1 MSEEKEVK
9 KTTTRKPRTPKQ
21 EVQESKEQN
30 VQGQID
36 ALMQMMAQQQQ
47 MFAMMMQ
54 QMQQQAPVQQVQVQ
68 EDVKEEPKK
77 QKVRPAKREKTGK
90 VTKQQLR
97 RKYKDVEIYL
107 INVTT
112 GTVGYQG
119 KHEYYAW
126 DDTGESIPVA
136 IDDLIAMNDFFLQ
149 TCKLTLDEY
158 ENEPEVLDDIIQ
170 CLELQEAYDY
180 LYLLNDLD
188 EDIENVS
195 PKRVKEIVNSENGR
209 SLRADIATLVQ
220 QKIEKEELTNGKLIK
235 QYEEILSMNFKK

>member
-9 KTTTRKPRTPKQ
+9 KTTTRKPRAPKQ

-77 QKVRPAKREKTGK
+77 QKVRPAKREVSGRT
-90 VTKQQLR
+90 TKQQLR
-97 RKYKDVEIYL
+97 RKYKETEIYL
-107 INVTT
+107 INITT

-119 KHEYYAW
+119 KHEYYYW
-126 DDTGESIPVA
+126 EQTDESLPVS
-136 IDDLIAMNDFFLQ
+136 IDDLLGMGDMFLK
-149 TCKLTLDEY
+149 TPLLVLDEY

-170 CLELQEAYDY
+170 CLGLEEAYDY

-188 EDIENVS
+188 EDVEHVS
-195 PKRVKEIVNSENGR
+195 PKRIKEVLQSENGR
-209 SLRADIATLVQ
+209 ALRDEIATIIQ
-220 QKIEKEELTNGKLIK
+220 QKIEKDELTNSKLIK
-235 QYEEILSMNFKK
+235 EYETILQKNFKK

>member
-1 MSEEKEVK
+1 MAEEKEVK
-9 KTTTRKPRTPKQ
+9 KTTTRKPRTPKS
-21 EVQESKEQN
+21 EVQESSEPSIQDQMN
-30 VQGQID
+30 
-36 ALMQMMAQQQQ
+36 AMMQMMAQQQQ

-54 QMQQQAPVQQVQVQ
+54 QMQQPKGVVEKD
-68 EDVKEEPKK
+68 EDVKEEPKQ
-77 QKVRPAKREKTGK
+77 QKIRPAKREKTGK

-119 KHEYYAW
+119 KHEYYSW

-158 ENEPEVLDDIIQ
+158 ENEPEVLDDVIQ

-235 QYEEILSMNFKK
+235 QYEEILHMNFKK

>member
-1 MSEEKEVK
+1 MAEEKEVK

-21 EVQESKEQN
+21 EVQESSEPSIQDQMN
-30 VQGQID
+30 
-36 ALMQMMAQQQQ
+36 AMMQMMAQQQQ

-54 QMQQQAPVQQVQVQ
+54 QMQQSKGVVEKG
-68 EDVKEEPKK
+68 EDVKEESKQ

-119 KHEYYAW
+119 KHEYYSW

-195 PKRVKEIVNSENGR
+195 PKRVKQIVNSENGR

-235 QYEEILSMNFKK
+235 QYEEILHMNFKK

>member
-1 MSEEKEVK
+1 MAEEKEVK

-21 EVQESKEQN
+21 EVQESSEPSIQDQMN
-30 VQGQID
+30 
-36 ALMQMMAQQQQ
+36 AMMQMMAQQQQ

-54 QMQQQAPVQQVQVQ
+54 QMQQPKGVVKQ
-68 EDVKEEPKK
+68 EEDAKEEPKQ

-195 PKRVKEIVNSENGR
+195 PKRVKQIVNSENGR
-209 SLRADIATLVQ
+209 SLRADIAALVQ

-235 QYEEILSMNFKK
+235 QYEEILHMNFKK

>member
-1 MSEEKEVK
+1 MAEEKEIK
-9 KTTTRKPRTPKQ
+9 KTTTRKPRTPKT
-21 EVQESKEQN
+21 EVQESSEPSIQDQMN
-30 VQGQID
+30 
-36 ALMQMMAQQQQ
+36 AMMQMMAQQQQ

-54 QMQQQAPVQQVQVQ
+54 QMQQPKGVVKQE
-68 EDVKEEPKK
+68 EDVKEEPKQ

-195 PKRVKEIVNSENGR
+195 PKRVKQIVNSENGR
-209 SLRADIATLVQ
+209 SLRADIAALVQ

-235 QYEEILSMNFKK
+235 QYEEILHMNFKK

>member
-1 MSEEKEVK
+1 MAEEKEVK
-9 KTTTRKPRTPKQ
+9 KTTTRKPRTPKS
-21 EVQESKEQN
+21 EVQESSEPSIQDQMN
-30 VQGQID
+30 
-36 ALMQMMAQQQQ
+36 AMMQMMAQQQQ

-54 QMQQQAPVQQVQVQ
+54 QMQQPKGVVKQE
-68 EDVKEEPKK
+68 EDVKEEPKQ

-195 PKRVKEIVNSENGR
+195 PKRVKQIVNSENGR
-209 SLRADIATLVQ
+209 SLRADIAALVQ

-235 QYEEILSMNFKK
+235 QYEEILHMNFKK

>member
-1 MSEEKEVK
+1 MAEEKEVK

-21 EVQESKEQN
+21 EVQESVEPSIQDQMN
-30 VQGQID
+30 
-36 ALMQMMAQQQQ
+36 AMMQMMAQQQQ

-54 QMQQQAPVQQVQVQ
+54 QMQQPKGVVEKDENA
-68 EDVKEEPKK
+68 KEEPKQ

-119 KHEYYAW
+119 KHEYYSW

-195 PKRVKEIVNSENGR
+195 PKRVKEIVISENGR

-235 QYEEILSMNFKK
+235 QYEEILHMNFKK

>member
-1 MSEEKEVK
+1 MAEEKEVK

-21 EVQESKEQN
+21 EVQESVEPSIQDQMN
-30 VQGQID
+30 
-36 ALMQMMAQQQQ
+36 AMMQMMAQQQQ

-54 QMQQQAPVQQVQVQ
+54 QMQQPKGVVEKG
-68 EDVKEEPKK
+68 EDAKEEPKQ

-119 KHEYYAW
+119 KHEYYSW

-195 PKRVKEIVNSENGR
+195 PKRVKEIVNSENGKN
-209 SLRADIATLVQ
+209 LRADIATLVQ

-235 QYEEILSMNFKK
+235 QYEEILHMNFKK

>member
-1 MSEEKEVK
+1 MAEEKEVK
-9 KTTTRKPRTPKQ
+9 KTTTRKPRTPKT
-21 EVQESKEQN
+21 EVQESVEPSIQDQMN
-30 VQGQID
+30 
-36 ALMQMMAQQQQ
+36 AMMQMMAQQQQ

-54 QMQQQAPVQQVQVQ
+54 QMQQPKGVAEKV
-68 EDVKEEPKK
+68 EDVKEEPKQ
-77 QKVRPAKREKTGK
+77 QKIRPAKREKTGK

-126 DDTGESIPVA
+126 DDTGESVPVA

-195 PKRVKEIVNSENGR
+195 PKRVKEVVNSENGR

-235 QYEEILSMNFKK
+235 QYEEILHMNFKK

>member
-1 MSEEKEVK
+1 MAEEKEVK
-9 KTTTRKPRTPKQ
+9 KTTTRKPRTPKT
-21 EVQESKEQN
+21 EVQESSEPSIQDQMN
-30 VQGQID
+30 
-36 ALMQMMAQQQQ
+36 AMMQMMAQQQQ

-54 QMQQQAPVQQVQVQ
+54 QMQQPKGVAEKV
-68 EDVKEEPKK
+68 EDVKEEPKQ

-136 IDDLIAMNDFFLQ
+136 IDDLIAMNDYFLQ

-195 PKRVKEIVNSENGR
+195 PKRVKQIVNSENGR

>member
-1 MSEEKEVK
+1 MAEEKEVK

-21 EVQESKEQN
+21 EVQESSEPSIQDQMN
-30 VQGQID
+30 
-36 ALMQMMAQQQQ
+36 AMMQMMAQQQQ

-54 QMQQQAPVQQVQVQ
+54 QMQQPKGVVEKC
-68 EDVKEEPKK
+68 EDVKEEPKQ

-119 KHEYYAW
+119 KHEYYSW

-195 PKRVKEIVNSENGR
+195 PKRVKQIVNSENGR

>member
-1 MSEEKEVK
+1 MAEEKEVK
-9 KTTTRKPRTPKQ
+9 KTTTRKPRTPKS
-21 EVQESKEQN
+21 EVQESSEPSIQDQMN
-30 VQGQID
+30 
-36 ALMQMMAQQQQ
+36 AMMQMMAQQQQ

-54 QMQQQAPVQQVQVQ
+54 QMQQPKGVAEKV
-68 EDVKEEPKK
+68 EDVKEEPKQ
-77 QKVRPAKREKTGK
+77 QKIRPAKREKTGK

-126 DDTGESIPVA
+126 DDTGESVPVA

-188 EDIENVS
+188 EDVENVS
-195 PKRVKEIVNSENGR
+195 PKRVKEIINSENGR
-209 SLRADIATLVQ
+209 NLRADISTLIQ

-235 QYEEILSMNFKK
+235 QYEEILHMNFKK

>member
-1 MSEEKEVK
+1 MAEEKEIK

-21 EVQESKEQN
+21 EVQESVEHSIQDQMN
-30 VQGQID
+30 
-36 ALMQMMAQQQQ
+36 AMMQMMAQQQQ

-54 QMQQQAPVQQVQVQ
+54 QMQQPKGVVEKC
-68 EDVKEEPKK
+68 EDVKEEPKQ

-119 KHEYYAW
+119 KHEYYSW

-195 PKRVKEIVNSENGR
+195 PKRVKQIINSENGR

>member
-1 MSEEKEVK
+1 MAEEKEVK
-9 KTTTRKPRTPKQ
+9 KTTTRKPRTPKS
-21 EVQESKEQN
+21 EVQESSEPSIQDQMN
-30 VQGQID
+30 
-36 ALMQMMAQQQQ
+36 AMMQMMAQQQQ

-54 QMQQQAPVQQVQVQ
+54 QMQQPKGVVEKD
-68 EDVKEEPKK
+68 EDVKEEPKQ
-77 QKVRPAKREKTGK
+77 QKIRPAKREKTGK

-119 KHEYYAW
+119 KHEYYSW

-158 ENEPEVLDDIIQ
+158 ENEPEVLDDVIQ

-195 PKRVKEIVNSENGR
+195 PKRVKQIVNSENGR

>member
-1 MSEEKEVK
+1 MAEEKEVK
-9 KTTTRKPRTPKQ
+9 KTTTRKPRTPKS
-21 EVQESKEQN
+21 EVQESSEPSIQDQMN
-30 VQGQID
+30 
-36 ALMQMMAQQQQ
+36 AMMQMMAQQQQ

-54 QMQQQAPVQQVQVQ
+54 QMQQPKGVVEKD
-68 EDVKEEPKK
+68 EDVKEEPKQ

-126 DDTGESIPVA
+126 DDTGESIPVT
-136 IDDLIAMNDFFLQ
+136 IDDLIGMNDFFLQ

-195 PKRVKEIVNSENGR
+195 PKRVKQIVNSENGR

>member
-1 MSEEKEVK
+1 MAEEKEIK

-21 EVQESKEQN
+21 EVQESSEPSIQDQMN
-30 VQGQID
+30 
-36 ALMQMMAQQQQ
+36 AMMQMMAQQQQ

-54 QMQQQAPVQQVQVQ
+54 QMQQPKGVV
-68 EDVKEEPKK
+68 EKDDDVKEEPKQ
-77 QKVRPAKREKTGK
+77 QKIRPAKREKTGK

-97 RKYKDVEIYL
+97 RKYKDVDIYL

-112 GTVGYQG
+112 GTVGYEG
-119 KHEYYAW
+119 KHEYYSW

-195 PKRVKEIVNSENGR
+195 TKRVKEVVNSEKGR

-235 QYEEILSMNFKK
+235 QYEEILCMNFKK

>member
-1 MSEEKEVK
+1 MAEEKEVK
-9 KTTTRKPRTPKQ
+9 KTTTRKPRTPKS
-21 EVQESKEQN
+21 EVQESSEPSIQDQMN
-30 VQGQID
+30 
-36 ALMQMMAQQQQ
+36 AMMQMMAQQQQ

-54 QMQQQAPVQQVQVQ
+54 QMQQPKGVVEKD
-68 EDVKEEPKK
+68 EDVKEEPKQ

-97 RKYKDVEIYL
+97 RKYKDVDIYL

-119 KHEYYAW
+119 KHEYYSW
-126 DDTGESIPVA
+126 EDNGESIPVT
-136 IDDLIAMNDFFLQ
+136 IDDLIGMNDFFLQ

-158 ENEPEVLDDIIQ
+158 ENEPEMLDDIIQ

-188 EDIENVS
+188 EDVEKVS
-195 PKRVKEIVNSENGR
+195 PKRVKEIISSEKGR

-220 QKIEKEELTNGKLIK
+220 QKIEKEELTNNKLIK

>member
-1 MSEEKEVK
+1 MAEEKEIK

-21 EVQESKEQN
+21 EVQESSEPSIQDQMN
-30 VQGQID
+30 
-36 ALMQMMAQQQQ
+36 AMMQMMAQQQQ

-54 QMQQQAPVQQVQVQ
+54 QMQQPKGVVEKD
-68 EDVKEEPKK
+68 EDVKEEPKQ

-119 KHEYYAW
+119 KHEYYSW

-195 PKRVKEIVNSENGR
+195 PKRVKQIVDSENGR
-209 SLRADIATLVQ
+209 SLRADISTLVQ

>member
-1 MSEEKEVK
+1 MAEEKEVK
-9 KTTTRKPRTPKQ
+9 KTTTRKPRTPKP
-21 EVQESKEQN
+21 EVQESSEPSIQDQMN
-30 VQGQID
+30 
-36 ALMQMMAQQQQ
+36 AMMQMMAQQQQ

-54 QMQQQAPVQQVQVQ
+54 QMQQPKGVVEKG
-68 EDVKEEPKK
+68 EDVKEEPKQ

-119 KHEYYAW
+119 KHEYYSW

-195 PKRVKEIVNSENGR
+195 PKRVKQIVNSENGR
-209 SLRADIATLVQ
+209 NLRADISTLVQ

-235 QYEEILSMNFKK
+235 QYEEILHMNFKK

>member
-1 MSEEKEVK
+1 MAEEKEIK

-21 EVQESKEQN
+21 EVQESSEPSIQDQMN
-30 VQGQID
+30 
-36 ALMQMMAQQQQ
+36 AMMQMMAQQQQ

-54 QMQQQAPVQQVQVQ
+54 QMQQPKSVVEKD
-68 EDVKEEPKK
+68 EDVKEEPKQ

-119 KHEYYAW
+119 KHEYYSW

-209 SLRADIATLVQ
+209 SLRADISTLVQ

>member
-1 MSEEKEVK
+1 MAEEKEVK
-9 KTTTRKPRTPKQ
+9 KTTTRKPRTPKT
-21 EVQESKEQN
+21 EVQESSEPSIQDQMN
-30 VQGQID
+30 
-36 ALMQMMAQQQQ
+36 AMMQMMAQQQQ

-54 QMQQQAPVQQVQVQ
+54 QMQQPKGVVKQ
-68 EDVKEEPKK
+68 EEDAKEEPKQ

-195 PKRVKEIVNSENGR
+195 PKRVKQIVNSENGR

>member
-1 MSEEKEVK
+1 MAEEKEVK
-9 KTTTRKPRTPKQ
+9 KTTTRKPRTPKT
-21 EVQESKEQN
+21 EVQESVEPSIQDQMN
-30 VQGQID
+30 
-36 ALMQMMAQQQQ
+36 AMMQMMAQQQQ

-54 QMQQQAPVQQVQVQ
+54 QMQQPKGVVEKS
-68 EDVKEEPKK
+68 EDVKEEPKR

-119 KHEYYAW
+119 KHEYYSW

-158 ENEPEVLDDIIQ
+158 ENEPEVLDDVIQ

-209 SLRADIATLVQ
+209 SLRADIAALVQ

-235 QYEEILSMNFKK
+235 QYEEILHMNFKK

>member
-1 MSEEKEVK
+1 MAEEKEVK

-21 EVQESKEQN
+21 EVQESSEPSIQDQMN
-30 VQGQID
+30 
-36 ALMQMMAQQQQ
+36 AMMQMMAQQQQ

-54 QMQQQAPVQQVQVQ
+54 QMQQPKGVVEKE
-68 EDVKEEPKK
+68 EDVKEEPKQ

-136 IDDLIAMNDFFLQ
+136 IDDLIAMNDYFLQ

-158 ENEPEVLDDIIQ
+158 ENEPEVLDDVIQ

-209 SLRADIATLVQ
+209 SLRADIAALVQ

-235 QYEEILSMNFKK
+235 QYEEILHMNFKK

>member
-1 MSEEKEVK
+1 MAEEKEIK

-21 EVQESKEQN
+21 EVQESSEPSIQDQMN
-30 VQGQID
+30 
-36 ALMQMMAQQQQ
+36 AMMQMMAQQQQ

-54 QMQQQAPVQQVQVQ
+54 QMQQPKGVVEKE
-68 EDVKEEPKK
+68 EDVKEEPKQ
-77 QKVRPAKREKTGK
+77 QKVRPAKREKISK

-119 KHEYYAW
+119 KHEYYSW
-126 DDTGESIPVA
+126 DDTGESVPVA

-149 TCKLTLDEY
+149 TCRLTLDEY

-195 PKRVKEIVNSENGR
+195 PKRVKEVVNSEKGR
-209 SLRADIATLVQ
+209 SLRSDIAMLVQ

-235 QYEEILSMNFKK
+235 QYEDILSMNFKK

>member
-1 MSEEKEVK
+1 MAEEKEVK
-9 KTTTRKPRTPKQ
+9 KTTTRKPRTPKT
-21 EVQESKEQN
+21 EVQESSEPSIQDQMN
-30 VQGQID
+30 
-36 ALMQMMAQQQQ
+36 AMMQMMAQQQQ

-54 QMQQQAPVQQVQVQ
+54 QMQQPKGVAEKV
-68 EDVKEEPKK
+68 EDVKEEKK
-77 QKVRPAKREKTGK
+77 QQKIRPAKREKTGK

-97 RKYKDVEIYL
+97 RKYKDVDIYL

-136 IDDLIAMNDFFLQ
+136 IDDLIAMDDFFLQ

-188 EDIENVS
+188 EDVENVS
-195 PKRVKEIVNSENGR
+195 PKRVKEIINSENGR
-209 SLRADIATLVQ
+209 NLRADISTLIQ

-235 QYEEILSMNFKK
+235 QYEEILHMNFKK

>member
-1 MSEEKEVK
+1 MAEEKEIK

-21 EVQESKEQN
+21 EVQESSEPSIQDQMN
-30 VQGQID
+30 
-36 ALMQMMAQQQQ
+36 AMMQMMAQQQQ

-54 QMQQQAPVQQVQVQ
+54 QMQQPKGVVEKC
-68 EDVKEEPKK
+68 EDVKEEPKQ

-119 KHEYYAW
+119 KHEYYSW

>member
-1 MSEEKEVK
+1 MAEEKEVK
-9 KTTTRKPRTPKQ
+9 KTTTRKPRTPKT
-21 EVQESKEQN
+21 EVQESSEPSIQDQMN
-30 VQGQID
+30 
-36 ALMQMMAQQQQ
+36 AMMQMMAQQQQ

-54 QMQQQAPVQQVQVQ
+54 QMQQPKGVVEKD
-68 EDVKEEPKK
+68 EDVKEEPKQ

-136 IDDLIAMNDFFLQ
+136 IDDLIAMNDYFLQ

-195 PKRVKEIVNSENGR
+195 PKRVKQIVNSENGR
-209 SLRADIATLVQ
+209 SLRADIAALVQ

>member
-1 MSEEKEVK
+1 MAEEKEVK
-9 KTTTRKPRTPKQ
+9 KTTTRKPRTPKT
-21 EVQESKEQN
+21 EVQESSEPSIQDQMN
-30 VQGQID
+30 
-36 ALMQMMAQQQQ
+36 AMMQMMAQQQQ

-54 QMQQQAPVQQVQVQ
+54 QMQQPKSVVEKE
-68 EDVKEEPKK
+68 EDAKEEPKQ

-195 PKRVKEIVNSENGR
+195 PKRVKQIVNSENGR
-209 SLRADIATLVQ
+209 SLRADIAALVQ

-235 QYEEILSMNFKK
+235 QYEEILHMNFKK

>member
-1 MSEEKEVK
+1 MAEEKEVK
-9 KTTTRKPRTPKQ
+9 KTTTRKPRTPKS
-21 EVQESKEQN
+21 EVQESSEPSIQDQMN
-30 VQGQID
+30 
-36 ALMQMMAQQQQ
+36 AMMQMMAQQQQ

-54 QMQQQAPVQQVQVQ
+54 QMQQPKGVAEKV
-68 EDVKEEPKK
+68 EDVKEEKK
-77 QKVRPAKREKTGK
+77 QQKIRPAKREKTGK

-136 IDDLIAMNDFFLQ
+136 IDDLIAMDDFFLQ

-188 EDIENVS
+188 EDVENVS
-195 PKRVKEIVNSENGR
+195 PKRVKEIINSENGR
-209 SLRADIATLVQ
+209 NLRADISTLIQ

-235 QYEEILSMNFKK
+235 QYEEILHMNFKK

>member
-1 MSEEKEVK
+1 MAEEKEIK
-9 KTTTRKPRTPKQ
+9 KTTTRKPRTPKS
-21 EVQESKEQN
+21 EVQESSEPSIQDQMN
-30 VQGQID
+30 
-36 ALMQMMAQQQQ
+36 AMMQMMAQQQQ

-54 QMQQQAPVQQVQVQ
+54 QMQQPKGVV
-68 EDVKEEPKK
+68 EKDDDVKEEPKQ
-77 QKVRPAKREKTGK
+77 QKIRPAKREKTGK

-97 RKYKDVEIYL
+97 RKYKDVDIYL

-112 GTVGYQG
+112 GTVGYEG
-119 KHEYYAW
+119 KHEYYSW

-195 PKRVKEIVNSENGR
+195 TKRVKEVVNSEKGR

-235 QYEEILSMNFKK
+235 QYEEILCMNFKK

>member
-1 MSEEKEVK
+1 MAEEKEVK
-9 KTTTRKPRTPKQ
+9 KTTTRKPRTPKT
-21 EVQESKEQN
+21 EVQESVEPSIQDQMN
-30 VQGQID
+30 
-36 ALMQMMAQQQQ
+36 AMMQMMAQQQQ

-54 QMQQQAPVQQVQVQ
+54 QMQQPKGVVEKD
-68 EDVKEEPKK
+68 EDVKEEPKQ
-77 QKVRPAKREKTGK
+77 QKVRPAKRENTGK

-136 IDDLIAMNDFFLQ
+136 IDDLIAMNDYFLQ

-195 PKRVKEIVNSENGR
+195 PKRVKQIVNSENGR

>member
-1 MSEEKEVK
+1 MAEEKEVK
-9 KTTTRKPRTPKQ
+9 KTTTRKPRTPKT
-21 EVQESKEQN
+21 EVQESVEPSIQDQMN
-30 VQGQID
+30 
-36 ALMQMMAQQQQ
+36 AMMQMMAQQQQ

-54 QMQQQAPVQQVQVQ
+54 QMQQPKGVVKKD
-68 EDVKEEPKK
+68 EDVKEEPKQ

-119 KHEYYAW
+119 KHEYYSW

-195 PKRVKEIVNSENGR
+195 PKRVKQIVNSENGR

>member
-1 MSEEKEVK
+1 MAEEKEVK
-9 KTTTRKPRTPKQ
+9 KTTTRKPRTPRS
-21 EVQESKEQN
+21 EVQESSEPSIQDQMN
-30 VQGQID
+30 
-36 ALMQMMAQQQQ
+36 AMMQMMAQQQQ

-54 QMQQQAPVQQVQVQ
+54 QMQQPRGFVEKD
-68 EDVKEEPKK
+68 EDVKEEPKQ

-97 RKYKDVEIYL
+97 RKYKDVDIYL

-119 KHEYYAW
+119 KHEYYSW
-126 DDTGESIPVA
+126 EDNGESIPVT
-136 IDDLIAMNDFFLQ
+136 IDDLIGMNDFFLQ

-158 ENEPEVLDDIIQ
+158 ENEPEMLDDIIQ

-188 EDIENVS
+188 EDVEKVS
-195 PKRVKEIVNSENGR
+195 PKRVKEIISSEKGR

-220 QKIEKEELTNGKLIK
+220 QKIEKEELTNNKLIK

>member
-1 MSEEKEVK
+1 MAEEKEVK
-9 KTTTRKPRTPKQ
+9 KTTTRKPRTPKT
-21 EVQESKEQN
+21 EVQESVEPSIQDQMN
-30 VQGQID
+30 
-36 ALMQMMAQQQQ
+36 AMMQMMAQQQQ

-54 QMQQQAPVQQVQVQ
+54 QMQQPKGVV
-68 EDVKEEPKK
+68 EKSEGVKEEPKQ

-107 INVTT
+107 VNVTT
-112 GTVGYQG
+112 GTVGYRG
-119 KHEYYAW
+119 KHEYYSW

-136 IDDLIAMNDFFLQ
+136 IDDLIAMNDYFLQ

-195 PKRVKEIVNSENGR
+195 PKRVKEIINSENGR

>member
-1 MSEEKEVK
+1 MAEEKEVK
-9 KTTTRKPRTPKQ
+9 KTTTRKPRTPKT
-21 EVQESKEQN
+21 EVQESSEPSIQDQMN
-30 VQGQID
+30 
-36 ALMQMMAQQQQ
+36 AMMQMMAQQQQ

-54 QMQQQAPVQQVQVQ
+54 QMQQPKGVVEKD
-68 EDVKEEPKK
+68 EDVKEEPKQ
-77 QKVRPAKREKTGK
+77 QKIRPAKREKTGK

-97 RKYKDVEIYL
+97 RKYKDVDIYL

-112 GTVGYQG
+112 GTVGYEG
-119 KHEYYAW
+119 KHEYYSW

-220 QKIEKEELTNGKLIK
+220 QKIEKEELTNGKMIK
-235 QYEEILSMNFKK
+235 QYEEILHMNFKK

>member
-1 MSEEKEVK
+1 MAEEKEVK
-9 KTTTRKPRTPKQ
+9 KTTTRKPRTPKT
-21 EVQESKEQN
+21 EVQESSEPSIQDQMN
-30 VQGQID
+30 
-36 ALMQMMAQQQQ
+36 AMMQMMAQQQQ

-54 QMQQQAPVQQVQVQ
+54 QMQQPKGVAEKV
-68 EDVKEEPKK
+68 EDVKEEPKQ
-77 QKVRPAKREKTGK
+77 QKIRPAKREKTGK

-188 EDIENVS
+188 EDVENVS
-195 PKRVKEIVNSENGR
+195 PKRVKQIINSENGR
-209 SLRADIATLVQ
+209 NLRADIATLVQ

>member
-1 MSEEKEVK
+1 MAEEKEIK

-21 EVQESKEQN
+21 EVQESSEHSIQDQMN
-30 VQGQID
+30 
-36 ALMQMMAQQQQ
+36 AMMQMMAQQQQ

-54 QMQQQAPVQQVQVQ
+54 QMQQPKGVVEKC
-68 EDVKEEPKK
+68 EDVKEEPKQ

-119 KHEYYAW
+119 KHEYYSW

-188 EDIENVS
+188 EDIDNVS

-235 QYEEILSMNFKK
+235 QYEEILHMNFKK